1 MYNVILRSI
10 EEEKLVLK
18 ERLKTGP
25 PINPQKQ
32 KRGDIAQL
40 RRTSNDGTMRNA
52 LPSNSRLKWDYIKDY
67 DGKFVIPY
75 VIAGHYEKG
84 EKKIISEAM
93 KKIDKNTCLRFKLRS
108 QEKDYIEIQN
118 KEGEGCYST
127 VGRYGGKSVLMLEA
141 SRIGSCIQP
150 EVVIH
155 ELLHVIGLWHEHMR
169 EDRDK
174 YITVHYENIQKG
186 YENQFAKVLSP
197 DAVTYGVPY
206 DYLSIM
212 HYEKNAFASPRT
224 ISMEPLDR
232 RYLDLIGKQKEPS
245 RNDYLKVCYIYSC
258 SVCMGQKIRLTTTER
273 PTKKPHSPTQTTR
286 PYSTRGYVPVGKN
299 QAVKKHLVA
308 HYILGYSYGILSKAL
323 DKRPS
328 KRRNGKLPRRGRINL
343 HHSRSGRIDK
353 YCSLLQYEKQEY
365 YYSHRMMRRRYCW
378 TILKHRTPSWPT
390 AVLLCCI

>member
-1 MYNVILRSI
+1 M
-10 EEEKLVLK
+10 
-18 ERLKTGP
+18 GP

-40 RRTSNDGTMRNA
+40 RGSSGNGTMRNA
-52 LPSNSRLKWDYIKDY
+52 LPKNSRLKWDYIKDH

-75 VIAGHYEKG
+75 VITGFYEKR

-93 KKIDKNTCLRFKLRS
+93 GKIDKNTCLRFKLRS
-108 QEKDYIEIQN
+108 HQKDYIEIQN
-118 KEGEGCYST
+118 KEGEGHEAHPRLFRVLVILISLFSSRCYST
-127 VGRYGGKSVLMLEA
+127 VGRYGGKSVVMLEA

-174 YITVHYENIQKG
+174 YIKVHYENIQKG

-212 HYEKNAFASPRT
+212 HYEKTAFANPRT
-224 ISMEPLDR
+224 LSMEPLNPK
-232 RYLDLIGKQKEPS
+232 YLNIIGKQKEPS
-245 RNDYLKVCYIYSC
+245 KNDYLKVCFIYSC
-258 SVCMGQKIRLTTTER
+258 DVCMGKKVHLTTT
-273 PTKKPHSPTQTTR
+273 TTR
-286 PYSTRGYVPVGKN
+286 ATAKPRPPN
-299 QAVKKHLVA
+299 P
-308 HYILGYSYGILSKAL
+308 

-328 KRRNGKLPRRGRINL
+328 QRHIGNLPRGKRINFRS
-343 HHSRSGRIDK
+343 SRSGRIDK
-353 YCSLLQYEKQEY
+353 YSSLLQYAKPRSY
-365 YYSHRMMRRRYCW
+365 
-378 TILKHRTPSWPT
+378 
-390 AVLLCCI
+390 